1 MSIAVFLPVR
11 KGSER
16 VINKNNRPFANKEG
30 GLLEVK
36 LKQLS
41 KLKVSEIILSTN
53 DEESLEYARKLSLPN
68 LKIDIRPDSLAMSNT
83 RLEDLIS
90 YVPTIT
96 DCEDILW
103 THVTSPL
110 VTNKIYEK
118 AIDAYFE
125 NLENGYDSLMSVTPF
140 QNFLWNKETREV
152 ENNVTKEL
160 RWPRTQDLKKLYEIN
175 SAIFCTNRKIF
186 TGKKDRIGD
195 SPFLF
200 EISKIDALDVDWED
214 DFLIAEAVYEKL
226 YV

>member
-11 KGSER
+11 KGSQR

-36 LKQLS
+36 LEQLS

-53 DEESLEYARKLSLPN
+53 DEKKSLEYAQKISLPK
-68 LKIDIRPDSLAMSNT
+68 LKIDVRPDSLAMSNT
-83 RLEDLIS
+83 KLEDLIS

-96 DCEDILW
+96 DCEHILW

-140 QNFLWNKETREV
+140 QNFLWNKEIGEV
-152 ENNVTKEL
+152 ENNITREL
-160 RWPRTQDLKKLYEIN
+160 RWPRTQDLKKTI
-175 SAIFCTNRKIF
+175 
-186 TGKKDRIGD
+186 
-195 SPFLF
+195 
-200 EISKIDALDVDWED
+200 
-214 DFLIAEAVYEKL
+214 
-226 YV
+226 

>member
-11 KGSER
+11 KGSQR

-36 LKQLS
+36 LEQLS

-53 DEESLEYARKLSLPN
+53 DEKSLEYAQKISLPK
-68 LKIDIRPDSLAMSNT
+68 LKIDVRPDSLAMSNT
-83 RLEDLIS
+83 KLEDLIS

-96 DCEDILW
+96 DCEHILW

-140 QNFLWNKETREV
+140 QNFLWNKEIGEV
-152 ENNVTKEL
+152 ENNITREL
-160 RWPRTQDLKKLYEIN
+160 RWPRTQDLKNYMKSIVQF
-175 SAIFCTNRKIF
+175 FCANRRIF
-186 TGKKDRIGD
+186 TGKKDRIGG

-214 DFLIAEAVYEKL
+214 DFLIAEAVYQKL